1 MLYYI
6 EQFRSF
12 KSNITGAKYQQGRY
26 TNYSWVIENDP
37 LFKMLP
43 ELKPG
48 DLIYVTHNQIQWTRF
63 EQMLF
68 YLNFTDDIRV
78 DITTYWYNAY
88 FPYGCYFILRNE
100 TTIFATKHNLKIGDV
115 VYNDKNRNDWMI
127 LKQTHCVI
135 YKDSI
140 VCYTYSTSSIGN
152 IDRNGITNT
161 NT

>member
-63 EQMLF
+63 E
-68 YLNFTDDIRV
+68 
-78 DITTYWYNAY
+78 
-88 FPYGCYFILRNE
+88 
-100 TTIFATKHNLKIGDV
+100 
-115 VYNDKNRNDWMI
+115 
-127 LKQTHCVI
+127 
-135 YKDSI
+135 
-140 VCYTYSTSSIGN
+140 
-152 IDRNGITNT
+152 
-161 NT
+161 